1 MVMISRKERR
11 DVLTHLFKE
20 GVMVVEKNPSKKCHD
35 ELKHIWNLKVY
46 MICRS
51 LKSRGYL
58 KEVFNWQW
66 HYYFISKPSAE
77 DAAAQ
82 DGLAFLRAQLNLPEK
97 VFPATYTKQRPARPT
112 GSGPDREGGKGKG
125 KGKGKGR
132 GWGGK
137 GGGGGFG
144 RGRAMDGE
152 GEDKAPEFKASE

>member
-1 MVMISRKERR
+1 
-11 DVLTHLFKE
+11 VLTHLFKE
-20 GVMVVEKNPSKKCHD
+20 GVMVVEKNPTKKGHD

-77 DAAAQ
+77 DATAQ
-82 DGLAFLRAQLNLPEK
+82 DGLAYLREQLNLPEK
-97 VFPATYTKQRPARPT
+97 VFPATYTKQCPARPT
-112 GSGPDREGGKGKG
+112 GAPDTSKGGKGKG
-125 KGKGKGR
+125 KGKGKG
-132 GWGGK
+132 WGK
-137 GGGGGFG
+137 GGGGFG

-152 GEDKAPEFKASE
+152 GEDKAPDFKASE

>member
-20 GVMVVEKNPSKKCHD
+20 GVMVVEKDPSKKAHD

-77 DAAAQ
+77 DATAQ
-82 DGLAFLRAQLNLPEK
+82 DGLAFLREQLNLPEK
-97 VFPATYTKQRPARPT
+97 VLPATYTKQRATRPT
-112 GSGPDREGGKGKG
+112 GAPERESKGKGRGKGGKGKG
-125 KGKGKGR
+125 
-132 GWGGK
+132 WGGK
-137 GGGGGFG
+137 GGGFG

-152 GEDKAPEFKASE
+152 AGGDAAPEFKNTE